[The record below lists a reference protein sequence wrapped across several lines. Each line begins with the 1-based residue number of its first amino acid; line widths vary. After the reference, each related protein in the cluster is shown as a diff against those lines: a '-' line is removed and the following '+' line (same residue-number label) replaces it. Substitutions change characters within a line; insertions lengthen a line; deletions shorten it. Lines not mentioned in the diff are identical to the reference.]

1 MIKKTLLLTV
11 LAGWIAIGYGQ
22 DSTITLD
29 YCLDRAEAN
38 HPLFSQYEL
47 LASQNDLKIKN
58 LNKSYL
64 PEMNING
71 DAHYQSD
78 VTEVPTVVAAFAPEP
93 LDKDQYKLSLD
104 VSQLIYDGGL
114 TKSNKS
120 IEAIDNEINRQ
131 NVGISLYQLK
141 EKVIAVYFNIIG
153 LQESLELLELTR
165 QNLLSRYKEVE
176 SGVRN
181 GLLLSSNAEILKA
194 ELLKLDQKEIE
205 IRASIASSYKILS
218 ILTKEEIPA
227 GITLEWQNP
236 VIESYAP
243 GYDRLEYN
251 LFSLQQQKAEAL
263 KKTASVKRMPKLW
276 AYGQAGYGKPGYN
289 MLLNDFDDYYMIGA
303 KLTWNVW
310 NWNKTKNEKTIL
322 DLNKEIVESN
332 KNSFDQGLST
342 ELERKMAEIAKIEAL
357 LPKDQEIADIRSGI
371 VRTYSSRLQNGVI
384 TATEYVTELHAET
397 EAMLNLKIHEVQL
410 ARAKYEYLA
419 TAGKL

>member
-1 MIKKTLLLTV
+1 MIKKTLLLAAMV
-11 LAGWIAIGYGQ
+11 SLLAPAVAQ
-22 DSTITLD
+22 DSTVTLA
-29 YCLDRAEAN
+29 YCLSKAEAN

-47 LASQNDLKIKN
+47 LASSSDLKIKN
-58 LNKSYL
+58 LNRNYL

-78 VTEVPTVVAAFAPEP
+78 VTEVPTVVASFAPEP
-93 LDKDQYKLSLD
+93 LDKDQYRLSLD

-114 TKSNKS
+114 TKSNKDV
-120 IEAIDNEINRQ
+120 EALDNEINRQ
-131 NVGISLYQLK
+131 NVGITLYQLK
-141 EKVIAVYFNIIG
+141 EKVITVYFNIIA
-153 LQESLELLELTR
+153 LQESMELLDLTR
-165 QNLLSRYKEVE
+165 QNLFSRFKEVE
-176 SGVRN
+176 SGVKN

-205 IRASIASSYKILS
+205 ISSAIASSYKILS
-218 ILTKEEIPA
+218 ILTKEEIPS
-227 GITLEWQNP
+227 GSKLEWQSP
-236 VIESYAP
+236 VIDTYAP
-243 GYDRLEYN
+243 GYDRLEYT
-251 LFSLQQQKAEAL
+251 LFSLQQQKAESL
-263 KKTASVKRMPKLW
+263 KKVATVKRMPKFW

-322 DLNKEIVESN
+322 DLNKQIVESN
-332 KNSFDQGLST
+332 KNAFDQGLAT
-342 ELERKMAEIAKIEAL
+342 DLERKMAEIARIEAL

-371 VRTYSSRLQNGVI
+371 VMTYASRLQNGVI

-397 EAMLNLKIHEVQL
+397 EAKLNQRIHEVQL

>member
-11 LAGWIAIGYGQ
+11 LAGCIALGYGQ

-29 YCLDRAEAN
+29 YCLSRAEAN
-38 HPLFSQYEL
+38 HPLFTQYEL
-47 LASQNDLKIKN
+47 LASSSNLKIQN

-114 TKSNKS
+114 TKSNKDV
-120 IEAIDNEINRQ
+120 ETIDNEINRQ

-141 EKVIAVYFNIIG
+141 ERVVAVYFNIIG

-165 QNLLSRYKEVE
+165 QTLLSSYKEVE
-176 SGVRN
+176 SAVKN
-181 GLLLSSNAEILKA
+181 GLVLSSNAEILKA
-194 ELLKLDQKEIE
+194 ELLKIDQKEIE
-205 IRASIASSYKILS
+205 IKASITSSYKILS

-227 GITLEWQNP
+227 GTRLEWQNP
-236 VIESYAP
+236 VIASYAP
-243 GYDRLEYN
+243 GYDRLEYT
-251 LFSLQQQKAEAL
+251 LFSLQQQKAESL
-263 KKTASVKRMPKLW
+263 KKIASVKRMPKLW

-332 KNSFDQGLST
+332 KNSFDQNLST
-342 ELERKMAEIAKIEAL
+342 ELERKMAEIMKIEAL
-357 LPKDQEIADIRSGI
+357 LPKDQEIAAIRSGI
-371 VRTYSSRLQNGVI
+371 VRTYASRLQNGVI
-384 TATEYVTELHAET
+384 TATEYVSELHAET
-397 EAMLNLKIHEVQL
+397 EARLNLRIHEVQL
-410 ARAKYEYLA
+410 AKAKYEYLA
-419 TAGKL
+419 IAGKL

>member
-1 MIKKTLLLTV
+1 MIKKTLLLAV
-11 LAGWIAIGYGQ
+11 LAGWIALGYGQ
-22 DSTITLD
+22 DSTITLAW
-29 YCLDRAEAN
+29 CLSKAEAN

-47 LASQNDLKIKN
+47 LSSQNELKIKN
-58 LNKSYL
+58 LNRNYL

-78 VTEVPTVVAAFAPEP
+78 VVEVPSVVAALAPEP
-93 LDKDQYKLSLD
+93 LDKDQYKVSLD

-114 TKSNKS
+114 TKSNKT
-120 IEAIDNEINRQ
+120 IEDIDNEINRQ
-131 NVGISLYQLK
+131 NVGINLYQLK

-153 LQESLELLELTR
+153 MQESLELLELTR
-165 QNLLSRYKEVE
+165 QNLLARYKEVE

-205 IRASIASSYKILS
+205 IMASIASSYKILS

-227 GITLEWQNP
+227 GTTLEWQTP
-236 VIESYAP
+236 AIESFTP
-243 GYDRLEYN
+243 GYDRLEFT

-289 MLLNDFDDYYMIGA
+289 MLLNDFDDFYMIGA

-342 ELERKMAEIAKIEAL
+342 ELERKMAEIMKIEAL
-357 LPKDQEIADIRSGI
+357 IPKDQEIADIRSGI

-397 EAMLNLKIHEVQL
+397 EAILNLKIHEVEL